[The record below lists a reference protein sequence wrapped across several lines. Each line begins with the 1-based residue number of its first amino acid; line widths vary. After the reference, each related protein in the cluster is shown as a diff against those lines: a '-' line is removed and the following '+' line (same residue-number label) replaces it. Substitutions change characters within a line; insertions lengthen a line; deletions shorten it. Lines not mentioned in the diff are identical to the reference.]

1 MCARHALRPRRT
13 ACHPSQY
20 RWHLPSACFLMHRIG
35 FRYPRFRISRAS
47 GQNVSLRGS
56 ITSRFRITALLL
68 GAGSLLTLPP
78 VHLRSTRTLHRV
90 CWSLLQQGHPPLQVA
105 PLLKPNL
112 TASAPRRMYR
122 RRLPLPGWDF
132 HPAVLIAPNWRTHL

>member
-1 MCARHALRPRRT
+1 
-13 ACHPSQY
+13 
-20 RWHLPSACFLMHRIG
+20 MHRIG
-35 FRYPRFRISRAS
+35 FRYPRFRIPRAS
-47 GQNVSLRGS
+47 GQNVFLRGS
-56 ITSRFRITALLL
+56 ITSRLRILRFALRLLL
-68 GAGSLLTLPP
+68 DADSLLTLPP
-78 VHLRSTRTLHRV
+78 VRLRSTRTLHRV

-132 HPAVLIAPNWRTHL
+132 HPAVHIAPNWRTHRQLLYH

>member
-1 MCARHALRPRRT
+1 MLLDPGGLHAIQVNTDDTYHRPASYCTESASATLVSELLGRRAKMYPYEAQSLHAFALR
-13 ACHPSQY
+13 
-20 RWHLPSACFLMHRIG
+20 
-35 FRYPRFRISRAS
+35 
-47 GQNVSLRGS
+47 
-56 ITSRFRITALLL
+56 LLL
-68 GAGSLLTLPP
+68 DADSLLTLPP
-78 VHLRSTRTLHRV
+78 VRLRSTRTLHRV

-132 HPAVLIAPNWRTHL
+132 HPAVLIAPNWRT